1 MNKGGGTAHVCLAV
15 GGLDP
20 SGGAGIIADTRTFAA
35 LGCHGAAAV
44 TSVTYQNSR
53 SMEGAVHQSPDSVR
67 RQIESVTGEFDVA
80 AVKTGMLPT
89 REIVETVADLISIHK
104 LSNVVVDPPL
114 RSTAGFP
121 LIDEHALKAII
132 ERLFPLAVL
141 VTPNIPEAELIAGFA
156 INSRSDIEKAAGVLR
171 SMGAANVLIKGGHLP
186 NAFHTGKADHV
197 ASDFLFQGEN
207 LTVLESDYIESTPV
221 RGTGCM
227 LASAIAA
234 NLALGSQL
242 TEAVRQA
249 KDHVHNIILSHDRT
263 AAGR

>member
-1 MNKGGGTAHVCLAV
+1 MSNGPGSTFVCLAV

-35 LGCHGAAAV
+35 LGCHGAAAI
-44 TSVTYQNSR
+44 TSVTYQNSK
-53 SMEGAVHQSPDSVR
+53 SVEGAVHQSPGSVR
-67 RQIESVTGEFDVA
+67 RQIESVIGEFSVA

-89 REIVETVADLISIHK
+89 REIVETVADLISSHK
-104 LSNVVVDPPL
+104 FSNVVIDPVV
-114 RSTAGFP
+114 RSTSGFP

-132 ERLFPLAVL
+132 KRLFPLAVL

-156 INSRSDIEKAAGVLR
+156 IKSQADIEKAAGVLR

-186 NAFHTGKADHV
+186 DAFHTGRADHV

-207 LTVLESDYIESTPV
+207 LTVLESEYIESTPV

-234 NLALGSQL
+234 SLALGHKL
-242 TEAVRQA
+242 DDAVRQA
-249 KDHVHNIILSHDRT
+249 NDLVHNIILSHRQST
-263 AAGR
+263 TSR